1 MTLRQITGFSL
12 TTLRTTLR
20 TLTGISLSASISS
33 TLRRLLGVLNP
44 SLRYFLQPLLIA
56 YYAPILMVRYWM
68 VGPNEGYVEESKRG
82 HERLVDGWREA
93 VSVAERA
100 SVDGYWPVHLNG
112 ELCACFFG
120 CAFVCDCAV
129 A

>member
-1 MTLRQITGFSL
+1 
-12 TTLRTTLR
+12 
-20 TLTGISLSASISS
+20 
-33 TLRRLLGVLNP
+33 
-44 SLRYFLQPLLIA
+44 
-56 YYAPILMVRYWM
+56 MVRYWM